1 MLDHLAET
9 PKLNRYK
16 ELMQIYLDKLKEE
29 MKAKLTLII
38 QMLQTQALANSENA
52 ESKAFFY
59 NLIGDFQRYQTEM
72 YHVDDSVPLEN
83 MSTV

>member
-1 MLDHLAET
+1 M
-9 PKLNRYK
+9 
-16 ELMQIYLDKLKEE
+16 YLDKLKEE

-59 NLIGDFQRYQTEM
+59 NLIGDFQRY
-72 YHVDDSVPLEN
+72 
-83 MSTV
+83 